1 MARRVR
7 TLPIASASEEPKFEI
22 NTTDWPR
29 IESAYGHALPQ
40 STRDEILKLTT
51 SFVHFAPFETTA
63 EPLKAARDMAI
74 AWKRAAANLQ
84 HALHG
89 DGCSDALVFAKRRVR
104 MHFIDARDARFVQ
117 RPHFFEDLSGVLT
130 SFIVACNKAVADMD
144 DPGLPELRQGERW
157 ENWVRSLT
165 RTLDEAGLPTGAR
178 KDSADL
184 VEKSAFTNLV
194 AALQNL
200 APAKIRRSTQSLS
213 ALAKAVQRA
222 RTIPGT
228 GHSTPPVANDPS
240 GHSHTAIMSL
250 VAGVVA
256 KQLDALD
263 ARRLQAAVGLNP
275 A

>member
-40 STRDEILKLTT
+40 SMRDEILKLTT

-63 EPLKAARDMAI
+63 EPLKPARDMAI

-104 MHFIDARDARFVQ
+104 MHFIDAHFQ
-117 RPHFFEDLSGVLT
+117 RPRLFEDLSGVLT

-144 DPGLPELRQGERW
+144 DPGLPEHRQGERW

-165 RTLDEAGLPTGAR
+165 RALDEAGLPTGAR

-184 VEKSAFTNLV
+184 GEESAFTNLV

-200 APAKIRRSTQSLS
+200 APAKIRRSTRSRS
-213 ALAKAVQRA
+213 ALAKAIQRA

-228 GHSTPPVANDPS
+228 T
-240 GHSHTAIMSL
+240 IMSL

-256 KQLDALD
+256 EQLDALD

>member
-63 EPLKAARDMAI
+63 EPLKPARDMAI

-84 HALHG
+84 HVLHG
-89 DGCSDALVFAKRRVR
+89 DDSDAFVFAKHRVKK
-104 MHFIDARDARFVQ
+104 HFIDARFQ
-117 RPHFFEDLSGVLT
+117 QSHFFEDLSGVLM
-130 SFIVACNKAVADMD
+130 SLIVACNKAVADMD
-144 DPGLPELRQGERW
+144 DPGLPEHRQGECW
-157 ENWVRSLT
+157 ENWVRNLT

-184 VEKSAFTNLV
+184 GEESAFTNLV
-194 AALQNL
+194 AALQKL
-200 APAKIRRSTQSLS
+200 APAKIRRSTRSLS
-213 ALAKAVQRA
+213 ALAKAIQRA
-222 RTIPGT
+222 RAQP
-228 GHSTPPVANDPS
+228 
-240 GHSHTAIMSL
+240 
-250 VAGVVA
+250 
-256 KQLDALD
+256 
-263 ARRLQAAVGLNP
+263 
-275 A
+275 

>member
-63 EPLKAARDMAI
+63 EPLKPARDMAI

-89 DGCSDALVFAKRRVR
+89 DGCSDALVFAKHRVKK
-104 MHFIDARDARFVQ
+104 HFIDARFG
-117 RPHFFEDLSGVLT
+117 PHFFEDLSGVLT

-144 DPGLPELRQGERW
+144 DPGLPELRQGECW
-157 ENWVRSLT
+157 ENWVRRLT

-184 VEKSAFTNLV
+184 GEESAFTNLV

-200 APAKIRRSTQSLS
+200 APAKIRRSTRSLS
-213 ALAKAVQRA
+213 ALAKAIQRA
-222 RTIPGT
+222 RR
-228 GHSTPPVANDPS
+228 
-240 GHSHTAIMSL
+240 HSHTAIMSL

-256 KQLDALD
+256 EQLDALD
-263 ARRLQAAVGLNP
+263 ARRLQAAVGLSP